1 MPPEPNNLTLGPEA
15 STTLSTGASYDQV
28 APEYAQKYLNE
39 LDHKPIDRA
48 LLDEFAARVGD
59 GYACD
64 LGCGPGQLARYLHDH
79 GVNVFGIDLSP
90 GMVNEARQAHPGV
103 QFFQGDM
110 RHLDIP
116 NASLAGIAAFYSL
129 IHLPRD
135 EVTGVLKE
143 LCRTLQPGGV
153 LLISFHKGTEIV
165 HRDDFFDKPV
175 NLDFAFFETDEMV
188 TYLEAAGFNIKEII
202 ERAPYPEVE
211 YPTQRVYVLA
221 ANPQNVSKNTENED
235 KQSV

>member
-1 MPPEPNNLTLGPEA
+1 MSDHEIETV
-15 STTLSTGASYDQV
+15 STGESYDRV

-48 LLDEFAARVGD
+48 LLNEFAARVGN

-64 LGCGPGQLARYLHDH
+64 LGCGPGQLARYLHDQ

-90 GMVNEARQAHPGV
+90 GMVNEARAAHPRI

-116 NASLAGIAAFYSL
+116 DASLSGIAAFYSL
-129 IHLPRD
+129 IHLPRE
-135 EVTGVLKE
+135 EVTCVLKE
-143 LCRTLQPGGV
+143 LRRTLQPGGV
-153 LLISFHKGTEIV
+153 LLISFHKGSEVV
-165 HRDDFFDKPV
+165 HRDEFFDKPV
-175 NLDFAFFETDEMV
+175 SLDFAFFETDEMV
-188 TYLEAAGFNIKEII
+188 AYLEAVGFNIEEII

-211 YPTQRVYVLA
+211 YPSQRVYILA
-221 ANPQNVSKNTENED
+221 ANR
-235 KQSV
+235 

>member
-1 MPPEPNNLTLGPEA
+1 MA
-15 STTLSTGASYDQV
+15 DADSTQAGYDQV
-28 APEYAQKYLNE
+28 APEYAQQYLNE

-48 LLDEFAARVGD
+48 VLDEFAARVGD

-64 LGCGPGQLARYLHDH
+64 LGCGPGQLARYLHDR
-79 GVNVFGIDLSP
+79 GVKVFGIDLSP
-90 GMVNEARQAHPGV
+90 GMVDEARAAHPGV

-110 RHLDIP
+110 RQLDIP
-116 NASLAGIAAFYSL
+116 DASLAGIAAFYSL
-129 IHLPRD
+129 IHLARD

-143 LCRTLQPGGV
+143 LRRTLKPGGV

-175 NLDFAFFETDEMV
+175 NLDFAFFETEEMV
-188 TYLEAAGFNIKEII
+188 GYLEAAGFNIEEIV

-211 YPTQRVYVLA
+211 YPSQRVYILA
-221 ANPQNVSKNTENED
+221 ANPVQTSSNIDASGINTHHPL
-235 KQSV
+235 SF